1 MKKALLLAIIV
12 WAAPAGAVEDPQ
24 GLETL
29 RALAGRGNVE
39 AQVELGILYEY
50 GFQHADHLVP
60 ALAWYMRAAE
70 AGQGDAIKR
79 RDALMAKLKPAEV
92 EQAKQLA
99 PTLVS
104 ASPAPPT
111 PDVKATPDVP
121 SSPPAESAAAN
132 KPLF

>member
-12 WAAPAGAVEDPQ
+12 WAAPAGAVDDPQ

-29 RALAGRGNVE
+29 RASAGRGNVE

-70 AGQGDAIKR
+70 TGQGEAIKR

-104 ASPAPPT
+104 AAPVPAP
-111 PDVKATPDVP
+111 DAKATPEVP
-121 SSPPAESAAAN
+121 PSAPAESAAAN